1 MLESKIKTTTMT
13 VLLAMVIFLSS
24 CTNTKKLVE
33 QGRYDEAVEF
43 ATNKLAG
50 KKKKKEKYVTL
61 LENAF
66 DKATARDMKRIAK
79 LERKDGNW
87 DKIVD
92 IYRVIRERQEM
103 VEPLLPLIGKKGY
116 HASFRFVKVD
126 DLELAAMKKSAN
138 FHYQDGLDLLSDA
151 ERGSKIAA
159 RKAYEAFRC
168 SEKYFENY
176 KDVVSLK
183 RKAREL
189 GITHFVFEMKNNA
202 QVLLPQEFENT
213 VLQMGV
219 ADLNT
224 GWNRFHLTQPNN
236 VVADF
241 KVIMSLND
249 IDVSPE
255 RIKEREYVDVREIED
270 GFEYVLDQN
279 GNVLKDTLGN
289 DVTIPRKV
297 LIEARVLEVF
307 QSKAAIVGGHLEYYD
322 MQTNELMK
330 TMPVSV
336 EAVFENYASKFRGDR
351 RALTNISKRRCDTR
365 PIPFPTDEELLLD
378 AAETLKPL
386 VRSKISSSRLI

>member
-1 MLESKIKTTTMT
+1 MLGKRIKTTTMT
-13 VLLAMVIFLSS
+13 VLLALVIILSS

-33 QGRYDEAVEF
+33 QGRYDEAVEY
-43 ATNKLAG
+43 ATDKLAG
-50 KKKKKEKYVTL
+50 KRKKKEKYVTL

-87 DKIVD
+87 DKIID
-92 IYRVIRERQEM
+92 IYGVIRNRQEM

-116 HASFRFVKVD
+116 HANFKFVKVD
-126 DLELAAMKKSAN
+126 ELELAAMKKSAN
-138 FHYQDGLDLLSDA
+138 FHYNQGLDYLSDA
-151 ERGSKIAA
+151 EGGSKIAA
-159 RKAYEAFRC
+159 RKAYDAFKC

-183 RKAREL
+183 NKARQL

-202 QVLLPQEFENT
+202 QVLLPQEFEKT

-224 GWNRFHLTQPNN
+224 GWNRFHLTKPNN
-236 VVADF
+236 VKADF
-241 KVIMSLND
+241 KVVMSLNN

-307 QSKAAIVGGHLEYYD
+307 QSKAAIVGGHLEYYN
-322 MQTNELMK
+322 MNTNALMK

-351 RALTNISKRRCDTR
+351 RALTDISKRRCDTR
-365 PIPFPTDEELLLD
+365 PLPFPTDEELLLD
-378 AAETLKPL
+378 AADSLKPL
-386 VRSKISSSRLI
+386 VRRKISSSRLI

>member
-1 MLESKIKTTTMT
+1 MLVQKIKTSTMM
-13 VLLAMVIFLSS
+13 VFLALVMILSS
-24 CTNTKKLVE
+24 CTNTKRLVE

-43 ATNKLAG
+43 ASRKLAG
-50 KKKKKEKYVTL
+50 KKKKKEKYVTM

-66 DKATARDMKRIAK
+66 QKATARDMKRIAK

-87 DKIVD
+87 DKIIDV
-92 IYRVIRERQEM
+92 YGVIRDRQEM

-116 HASFRFVKVD
+116 HASFQFVKVD
-126 DLELAAMKKSAN
+126 ALELAAMKKSAN
-138 FHYQDGLDLLSDA
+138 FHYSLGLDYLVDA
-151 ERGSKIAA
+151 ERGSKISA
-159 RKAYEAFRC
+159 RKAYNSFKD
-168 SEKYFENY
+168 SEKYFENF
-176 KDVVSLK
+176 KDVVNLK
-183 RKAREL
+183 HKARQL

-202 QVLLPQEFENT
+202 QVLLPQEFEKT

-224 GWNRFHLTQPNN
+224 GWNRFHLTNPNN
-236 VVADF
+236 VKADF

-255 RIKEREYVDVREIED
+255 RVKEREYVDLREIED

-297 LIEARVLEVF
+297 IIEARVMEVF

-322 MQTNELMK
+322 MKTNELMK

-336 EAVFENYASKFRGDR
+336 EAVFENYASQFRGDR
-351 RALTNISKRRCDTR
+351 RALTDISKRRCDTR
-365 PIPFPTDEELLLD
+365 PVPFPTDEDLLLD
-378 AAETLKPL
+378 AAASLKPL
-386 VRSKISSSRLI
+386 VRNKIRNSRLI

>member
-1 MLESKIKTTTMT
+1 MLESKIKITATT
-13 VLLAMVIFLSS
+13 VLLTMVIFFSS

-43 ATNKLAG
+43 ATDKLVG

-79 LERKDGNW
+79 LEKKDGNW

-92 IYRVIRERQEM
+92 VYRVIRERQEI

-126 DLELAAMKKSAN
+126 DLELAAMKRSAD

-151 ERGSKIAA
+151 ERGSKVAA
-159 RKAYEAFRC
+159 RKAYEAFRS
-168 SEKYFENY
+168 SERYFENY
-176 KDVVSLK
+176 KDVVRLK

-202 QVLLPQEFENT
+202 QVLLPQEFEKT

-236 VVADF
+236 VNADF
-241 KVIMSLND
+241 KVVMSLNN

-279 GNVLKDTLGN
+279 ENVLKDTLGN
-289 DVTIPRKV
+289 DVTIPRRV

-322 MQTNELMK
+322 LQTNELMK

-336 EAVFENYASKFRGDR
+336 EAVFENYASQFRGDR
-351 RALTNISKRRCDTR
+351 RALTSISRRRCDTQ

>member
-1 MLESKIKTTTMT
+1 MLVQKIKTS
-13 VLLAMVIFLSS
+13 AMMVCLTLVMILSS

-33 QGRYDEAVEF
+33 QGRYDEAVEY

-50 KKKKKEKYVTL
+50 KKKKKEKYVSL

-66 DKATARDMKRIAK
+66 EKATARDMKRIAK

-87 DKIVD
+87 DKIIDV
-92 IYRVIRERQEM
+92 YGVIRERQEM

-116 HASFRFVKVD
+116 HANFNFVKVD
-126 DLELAAMKKSAN
+126 ELELAAMKKSAN
-138 FHYQDGLDLLSDA
+138 FHYQDGLAYLSDA

-159 RKAYEAFRC
+159 RKAYDAFRC

-176 KDVVSLK
+176 KDVVNLK
-183 RKAREL
+183 TQARQL

-202 QVLLPQEFENT
+202 QVLLPQEFEKT

-224 GWNRFHLTQPNN
+224 GWNRFHLTNPNN
-236 VVADF
+236 VKADF

-255 RIKEREYVDVREIED
+255 RIKEREYVETREIED

-289 DVTIPRKV
+289 DITIPRRV

-322 MQTNELMK
+322 MQSNELMK

-351 RALTNISKRRCDTR
+351 RALTDLSRRRCDTR
-365 PIPFPTDEELLLD
+365 PLPFPTDEELLLD
-378 AAETLKPL
+378 AADSLKPL
-386 VRSKISSSRLI
+386 VRRKISSSRLI